1 MKKRMTAMLL
11 CMLMALTAF
20 PVTTWAEEDPAEAAS
35 EIVTVQQAET
45 KTERVSSSPALLGSV
60 GSTTDYLN
68 ETERQIYT
76 QLKSIIEQQAVKGG
90 RMQFWVSGLSIQVPL
105 ENGTGEDTVNQA
117 VSDYIDENI
126 NAKKIF
132 SCLVLD
138 LPYHMY

>member
-1 MKKRMTAMLL
+1 MRKRITALL
-11 CMLMALTAF
+11 LSLLMALTAF
-20 PVTTWAEEDPAEAAS
+20 PVTTWAAEG
-35 EIVTVQQAET
+35 T
-45 KTERVSSSPALLGSV
+45 GSV
-60 GSTTDYLN
+60 GSTMEYLN